1 MQTYINLSLSQDS
14 SYESFISSRSKQVYK
29 EVFSAKGDN
38 GDKQVID
45 IQHQMWCMS
54 FMHVIHY
61 ILRMIFGTHLFTY
74 LDSYIEA
81 NKEWFLDKVNVIIC
95 LLAHDFSLNQ
105 IETVVYNHFG
115 GPTIPP
121 DHIYAHMK
129 YKFLKS
135 MLLTSKTSERCK
147 GRPSYPEEIKPILT
161 KYTKVK
167 NKMRM
172 RKVYHA
178 STVPIL
184 TSDEIDTLMNL
195 CTEHIPSKTIL
206 KQKLEKM
213 LNSLHE
219 VQDLRVNPTI

>member
-54 FMHVIHY
+54 FMHVINY

-95 LLAHDFSLNQ
+95 LLAHGFTFHH
-105 IETVVYNHFG
+105 IETVVNNHFG
-115 GPTIPP
+115 GYTIDL
-121 DHIYAHMK
+121 DHIYPQMK

-135 MLLTSKTSERCK
+135 MLLITNPSERCK
-147 GRPSYPEEIKPILT
+147 GRPSYPKEIQPILS
-161 KYTKVK
+161 KYTKLK
-167 NKMRM
+167 NKLRM
-172 RKVYHA
+172 RKMYHA
-178 STVPIL
+178 STQSIL
-184 TSDEIDTLMNL
+184 SSDELEMLMTL
-195 CTEHIPSKTIL
+195 CDQHIPSEIKL

-213 LNSLHE
+213 LHSFDH
-219 VQDLRVNPTI
+219 